1 MTDPGPGEAALQR
14 DGTTFGLVVG
24 GAGGVVTPD
33 DLELIA
39 RTAREFDVPLVKITT
54 GQRIALLGIAEGD
67 LGAVASAL
75 GLEGHRAPGPCV
87 KYVAACPGT
96 AACRWG
102 MQDALALASALE
114 ARFGGREFPSKVKMG
129 VSGCT
134 RNCGT
139 CFARDLGFMG
149 TARGWIVFFGGN
161 GGRRPR
167 NADVVGSNLAPDQAL
182 DLATR
187 LLDYYRANARS
198 GERTARF
205 VERVGLEAI
214 KNDVLRFAPYI
225 PLDGA

>member
-1 MTDPGPGEAALQR
+1 MTLSSVGEAVPQR
-14 DGTTFGLVVG
+14 GEQTYGLAVG
-24 GAGGVVTPD
+24 GAGGIITPD
-33 DLELIA
+33 DLERIA
-39 RTAREFDVPLVKITT
+39 RIARDFAVPLVKVTT
-54 GQRIALLGIAEGD
+54 GQRIALLGIAERD
-67 LGAVASAL
+67 LSAVAGAL
-75 GLEGHRAPGPCV
+75 GLDGLRPPGPCL

-102 MQDALALASALE
+102 MQDALGLACALE
-114 ARFGGREFPSKVKMG
+114 ARFGGRHLPSKLKIG

-149 TARGWIVFFGGN
+149 AGRGWMVFFGGN

-167 NADVVGSNLAPDQAL
+167 SADLVGSNLTEDLAL
-182 DLATR
+182 DLAAR
-187 LLDYYRANARS
+187 LVDHYTANARS

-205 VERVGLEAI
+205 VERVGMETIRAE
-214 KNDVLRFAPYI
+214 VLRFAPYL